1 MFENV
6 YTNIR
11 YEFWHDSGDVGMNG
25 VWPGAI
31 AGMREEGG
39 HIGKSISDGLDMHGL
54 GWVVAVNI
62 QEPTVP
68 TPMSWAMAMGKGGRV
83 RR

>member
-1 MFENV
+1 
-6 YTNIR
+6 
-11 YEFWHDSGDVGMNG
+11 
-25 VWPGAI
+25 
-31 AGMREEGG
+31 MREEGG
-39 HIGKSISDGLDMHGL
+39 RIGKSISDGLDMHGL

-68 TPMSWAMAMGKGGRV
+68 TPMAWAMAMGKGGRV